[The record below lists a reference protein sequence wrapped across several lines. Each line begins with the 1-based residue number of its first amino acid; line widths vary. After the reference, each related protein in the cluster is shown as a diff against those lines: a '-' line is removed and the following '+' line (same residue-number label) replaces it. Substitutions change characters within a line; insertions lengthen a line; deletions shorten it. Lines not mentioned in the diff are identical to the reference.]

1 MTTILS
7 MIIVILVGIII
18 VQAFN
23 RHSHRMQLRHL
34 RSEVERISSL
44 ATHEKL
50 LLMTDDREL
59 QSLLMEIN
67 RLLGAQHQTYSD
79 YAKMEMSMKK
89 MVSNISHDLKTP
101 LTVVLGYIEMLHLDP
116 AMHADERERLLGKV
130 YAKTQETLA
139 LIHDF
144 FDLAK
149 LESGDRDLPM
159 TRILMNERC
168 STTILDYY
176 DILTEQGYLVQIEI
190 PEHPIYGYG
199 NDEALHRVLNNL
211 ISNSIQYGSHGK
223 QLGLTLRE
231 DEYSVY
237 VDIWDRG
244 KGIDAMHIDH
254 VFERMYTLEDSRN
267 KSYQGSGLGLTITKR
282 LVESMGGSVYLRS
295 KPYELTVFT
304 VQLKKVQY

>member
-1 MTTILS
+1 MILVLS
-7 MIIVILVGIII
+7 VVIVILLGIIYF
-18 VQAFN
+18 QF
-23 RHSHRMQLRHL
+23 HSRRSHSKQLRHL
-34 RSEVERISSL
+34 RSEIERISSL
-44 ATHEKL
+44 ATNEKL
-50 LLMTDDREL
+50 LLMTDDRDL
-59 QSLLMEIN
+59 QSLLMEMN
-67 RLLGAQHQTYSD
+67 RLLEAQHQMYSD

-101 LTVVLGYIEMLHLDP
+101 LTVVLGYIEILHLDP
-116 AMHADERERLLGKV
+116 NMQADERQRLLAKV
-130 YAKTQETLA
+130 HAKTKETLA

-149 LESGDRDLPM
+149 LESGDKEIPM
-159 TRILMNERC
+159 ARILMNERC

-176 DILTEQGYLVQIEI
+176 DILTEQGYQVHIEI
-190 PEHPIYGYG
+190 PEHPIYGFG

-211 ISNSIQYGSHGK
+211 ISNAIQYGSSGK

-231 DEYSVY
+231 DDSSVY

-282 LVESMGGSVYLRS
+282 LVESMGGSIHLRS

-304 VQLKKVQY
+304 VQLKKVKY

>member
-1 MTTILS
+1 MIYVLTV
-7 MIIVILVGIII
+7 IIVILLGIIYI
-18 VQAFN
+18 QYQN
-23 RHSHRMQLRHL
+23 RINRSKQLQRL
-34 RSEVERISSL
+34 CSDIERLSSQG
-44 ATHEKL
+44 TREKL
-50 LLMTDDREL
+50 LLLTDDREL

-67 RLLGAQHQTYSD
+67 RMMELHQETFTN

-116 AMHADERERLLGKV
+116 NMQADERQRLLDKV
-130 YAKTQETLA
+130 YAKTKETLA

-149 LESGDRDLPM
+149 LESGDKDIPM
-159 TRILMNERC
+159 TRLHMNEQC
-168 STTILDYY
+168 STTILEYY
-176 DILTEQGYLVQIEI
+176 DLLTDQGFDVRIEI
-190 PEHPIYGYG
+190 PEHSIYGFG

-211 ISNSIQYGSHGK
+211 ISNAISYGRYGK
-223 QLGLTLRE
+223 VLGLTLRE
-231 DEYSVY
+231 DESSVY
-237 VDIWDRG
+237 IDVWDRG
-244 KGIDAMHIDH
+244 KGIEAMHVDH

-282 LVESMGGSVYLRS
+282 LVDSMGGSIHLRS

>member
-1 MTTILS
+1 MTFIWL
-7 MIIVILVGIII
+7 IIIAILVGVI
-18 VQAFN
+18 VFQAF
-23 RHSHRMQLRHL
+23 RGTT
-34 RSEVERISSL
+34 RSKQIHYMSKEIERISSF

-50 LLMTDDREL
+50 LLVTDDREL

-67 RLLGAQHQTYSD
+67 RLLGSQHQMYSD
-79 YAKMEMSMKK
+79 YAKMEISMKK

-116 AMHADERERLLGKV
+116 NIPSDERQRLLDKV
-130 YAKTQETLA
+130 HAKTKETLA

-149 LESGDRDLPM
+149 LESGDTDLTM
-159 TRILMNERC
+159 TRVLMNDRC
-168 STTILDYY
+168 STTILAYY
-176 DILTEQGYLVQIEI
+176 DILTEQGYQVHIEI
-190 PEHPIYGYG
+190 PEHPIYGYA

-211 ISNSIQYGSHGK
+211 ISNSMHYGSDGK

-231 DEYSVY
+231 DDSSVY

-254 VFERMYTLEDSRN
+254 VFERLYTLEDSRN

-282 LVESMGGSVYLRS
+282 LVESMGGSIHLRS

>member
-1 MTTILS
+1 MILALS
-7 MIIVILVGIII
+7 VVIVILVGVIFF
-18 VQAFN
+18 QF
-23 RHSHRMQLRHL
+23 HSRRSHSKQLRHL
-34 RSEVERISSL
+34 RSEIERISSL
-44 ATHEKL
+44 ATNEKL

-59 QSLLMEIN
+59 QSLLMEMN
-67 RLLGAQHQTYSD
+67 RLLEAQHQMYSD

-101 LTVVLGYIEMLHLDP
+101 LTVVLGYIEILHLDP
-116 AMHADERERLLGKV
+116 NMQADERQRLLDKV
-130 YAKTQETLA
+130 HAKTKETLA

-149 LESGDRDLPM
+149 LESGDKEIPM
-159 TRILMNERC
+159 ARILMNERC

-176 DILTEQGYLVQIEI
+176 DILTEQGYQVHIEI
-190 PEHPIYGYG
+190 PEHPIYGFG

-211 ISNSIQYGSHGK
+211 ISNSIQYGSLGK

-231 DEYSVY
+231 DDASVY

-282 LVESMGGSVYLRS
+282 LVESMGGSIHLRS

-304 VQLKKVQY
+304 VQLKKVKY

>member
-1 MTTILS
+1 MILVLS
-7 MIIVILVGIII
+7 VVIVILLGIIYF
-18 VQAFN
+18 QF
-23 RHSHRMQLRHL
+23 HSRRSHSKQLRHL
-34 RSEVERISSL
+34 RSEIERISSL
-44 ATHEKL
+44 ATNEKL
-50 LLMTDDREL
+50 LLMTDDRDL
-59 QSLLMEIN
+59 QSLLMEMN
-67 RLLGAQHQTYSD
+67 RLLEAQHQMYSD

-101 LTVVLGYIEMLHLDP
+101 LTVVLGYIEILHLDP
-116 AMHADERERLLGKV
+116 NMQADERQRLLDKV
-130 YAKTQETLA
+130 HAKTKETLA

-149 LESGDRDLPM
+149 LESGDKEIPM
-159 TRILMNERC
+159 ARILMNERC

-176 DILTEQGYLVQIEI
+176 DILTEQGYQVHIEI
-190 PEHPIYGYG
+190 PEHPIYGFG

-211 ISNSIQYGSHGK
+211 ISNAIQYGSSGK

-231 DEYSVY
+231 DDSSVY

-282 LVESMGGSVYLRS
+282 LVESMGGSIHLRS

-304 VQLKKVQY
+304 VQLKKVKY

>member
-1 MTTILS
+1 MTIILS
-7 MIIVILVGIII
+7 MIIVILVGMII
-18 VQAFN
+18 VQALN
-23 RHSHRMQLRHL
+23 RRSHRMQLRHL

-67 RLLGAQHQTYSD
+67 RLLGAQHQMYSD

-116 AMHADERERLLGKV
+116 AMHADERERVLGKV

-149 LESGDRDLPM
+149 LESGDRDIPM

-176 DILTEQGYLVQIEI
+176 DILTEKGYLVHIEI
-190 PEHPIYGYG
+190 PEHPIYGFG

-231 DEYSVY
+231 DESSVY

-282 LVESMGGSVYLRS
+282 LVESMGGSIHLRS
-295 KPYELTVFT
+295 NPYELTVFT

>member
-1 MTTILS
+1 MTIILS

-18 VQAFN
+18 VQALN
-23 RHSHRMQLRHL
+23 RRSHRMQLRHL

-67 RLLGAQHQTYSD
+67 RLLGAQHQMYSD

-149 LESGDRDLPM
+149 LESGDREMPM

-176 DILTEQGYLVQIEI
+176 DILTEQGYLVHIEI
-190 PEHPIYGYG
+190 PEHPIYGFG

-231 DEYSVY
+231 DESSVY

-282 LVESMGGSVYLRS
+282 LVESMGGSIHLRS
-295 KPYELTVFT
+295 NPYELTVFT